1 QITTRFQHVQWLL
14 SILFDLI
21 PPLRSE
27 GFSQARDLSARSH
40 LRELQRRAR
49 ASLHVLRRID
59 SAVAFSPPQ
68 FFDVSA
74 QSVDDGDLAS
84 FPPNVQTFAPRLAFA
99 DDEMSGYPRGYPTA
113 GQMLIF
119 RPIDCSRHPA
129 NPRRPADYV
138 IPGSPRQLGRNF
150 GVVTK
155 AQPVARR

>member
-1 QITTRFQHVQWLL
+1 
-14 SILFDLI
+14 
-21 PPLRSE
+21 
-27 GFSQARDLSARSH
+27 G
-40 LRELQRRAR
+40 
-49 ASLHVLRRID
+49 
-59 SAVAFSPPQ
+59 PPQ

-119 RPIDCSRHPA
+119 RPIDCSRRPA

-155 AQPVARR
+155 AQPVARRERRVEGRQADGRGAARVFIQDRHDFGAR